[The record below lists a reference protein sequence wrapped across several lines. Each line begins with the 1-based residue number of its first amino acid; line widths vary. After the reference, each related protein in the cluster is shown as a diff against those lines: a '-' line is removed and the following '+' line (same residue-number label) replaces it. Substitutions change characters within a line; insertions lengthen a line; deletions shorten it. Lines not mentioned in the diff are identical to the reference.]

1 MPYSP
6 SIDRLL
12 RDPELFKNLIPTE
25 TLHFQERDW
34 VQKSDDEAIAGDQPI
49 VRAAAF
55 ALVRGGL
62 LYALDAIHEAH
73 VFFQDNTGDLAAYW
87 HGMMHRREGDF
98 DNARYWFRRAGT
110 QPFFATAHSAAAAHS
125 ADMARQS
132 NWDPY
137 LFTGEC
143 EQAKFGAENVAEL
156 LALQRVE
163 FDAVFDYTW
172 RQAVG

>member
-6 SIDRLL
+6 FIDRLL
-12 RDPELFKNLIPTE
+12 RDPELFQKLIPTD
-25 TLHFQERDW
+25 TLHRAERDA
-34 VQKSDDEAIAGDQPI
+34 VQKSDDQTIAGDQPKL
-49 VRAAAF
+49 RAPTF

-73 VFFQDNTGDLAAYW
+73 VYFQEASGDLAAYW

-110 QPFFATAHSAAAAHS
+110 QPFFAVAHSAAAPHS
-125 ADMARQS
+125 PDMARQAS
-132 NWDPY
+132 WDPY
-137 LFTGEC
+137 LFTGQC

-163 FDAVFDYTW
+163 FDAAFDYTW

>member
-6 SIDRLL
+6 FIDRLL
-12 RDPELFKNLIPTE
+12 RNPELFKKLIPTE
-25 TLHFQERDW
+25 TLYFEERDSIRS
-34 VQKSDDEAIAGDQPI
+34 SDDESIAGAQAI
-49 VRAAAF
+49 IRAPAF
-55 ALVRGGL
+55 ALVRGAL

-73 VFFQDNTGDLAAYW
+73 VYFQEGTGDLAAYW
-87 HGMMHRREGDF
+87 HGTMHRREGDF

-110 QPFFATAHSAAAAHS
+110 QPFFGVAHSAAAAHS

-132 NWDPY
+132 SWDPY
-137 LFTGEC
+137 LFTGQC
-143 EQAKFGAENVAEL
+143 EQAKFGAENTAEL

-163 FDAVFDYTW
+163 FDAAFDYTW